1 MPFILIKIH
10 HQNDK
15 IIDRILKS
23 VKMLFLLC
31 ILLINS
37 SVAYKHN
44 QEHLCDHKH
53 PKAHDVSRHSTF
65 IF

>member
-1 MPFILIKIH
+1 MPFILIAH

-15 IIDRILKS
+15 IFNKILKS
-23 VKMLFLLC
+23 IKMLFLLS

-37 SVAYKHN
+37 SVGHKHN

-53 PKAHDVSRHSTF
+53 PKVHDVSY
-65 IF
+65 